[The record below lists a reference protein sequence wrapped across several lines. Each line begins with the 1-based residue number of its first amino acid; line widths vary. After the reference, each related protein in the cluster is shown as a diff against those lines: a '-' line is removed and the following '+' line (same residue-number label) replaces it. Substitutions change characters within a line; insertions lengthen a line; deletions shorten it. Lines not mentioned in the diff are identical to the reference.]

1 MTGFALLLLVY
12 RAVDNAALLDVFF
25 NFLMTGN
32 TQLSR
37 LGHNMVGQIRAVR
50 IMAQNAIAV
59 KGRMKVTILSV
70 EVYFFFVTA
79 YAKLIALG
87 DK

>member
-37 LGHNMVGQIRAVR
+37 FSHNMVRKIRAVR
-50 IMAQNAIAV
+50 VMTQNAIAV
-59 KGRMKVTILSV
+59 QWRMRMAVLSV
-70 EVYFFFVTA
+70 EVDFFLVTA